1 MLAAALTVISCT
13 NHWQEIPMEGY
24 ILVKQS
30 RGAELGYSPES
41 GVRLLVRDGFVFKD
55 LNRNGEV
62 DVYEDWRRPLEGGG
76 FGRIAQHRRDCRA
89 YALQ

>member
-30 RGAELGYSPES
+30 RGAELGYSPVS
-41 GVRLLVRDGFVFKD
+41 AC
-55 LNRNGEV
+55 
-62 DVYEDWRRPLEGGG
+62 W
-76 FGRIAQHRRDCRA
+76 
-89 YALQ
+89 